1 VKPTVEPFNKLGIVP
16 VKYSKELLNTIFA
29 DDYTDERY
37 SVFID
42 NINLLYVAFTRAKEA
57 LIGFSV
63 DNPRNENTVASVLKN
78 ALSKKASPE
87 TGSEAFLNNYYNQ
100 GTRIFEMGELTDNVS
115 EKVPEKERT
124 YSVYHVSRETE
135 SLKLKLHGEYY
146 FPLEEGGFKEKINYG
161 KLMHEV
167 FEGIDTIADVK
178 PSVRK
183 LVLEGKIP
191 ETEADEVEQK
201 IRSLIASPE
210 VAGWFSSDCRSLKE
224 TGILLPSGDQ
234 RRPDRVIFRDDRTI
248 IIDFKFGVQNPHY
261 VKQINHYKNLL
272 AEMGFENIEAF
283 IWYVDNNLV
292 VRA

>member
-1 VKPTVEPFNKLGIVP
+1 
-16 VKYSKELLNTIFA
+16 
-29 DDYTDERY
+29 
-37 SVFID
+37 
-42 NINLLYVAFTRAKEA
+42 
-57 LIGFSV
+57 
-63 DNPRNENTVASVLKN
+63 
-78 ALSKKASPE
+78 
-87 TGSEAFLNNYYNQ
+87 
-100 GTRIFEMGELTDNVS
+100 
-115 EKVPEKERT
+115 VPEKERT

-191 ETEADEVEQK
+191 ETEADEVEQR

-234 RRPDRVIFRDDRTI
+234 RRPDRVIFRDGSTI
-248 IIDFKFGVQNPHY
+248 IIDFKFGVQNTHY
-261 VKQINHYKNLL
+261 VKQINHYRNLL